1 MCQFTMGQAMNNW
14 NKYWKVVLADGQN
27 EQARA
32 RYERYM
38 KEIQE
43 EVARAE
49 REDAEKKDTGRINS
63 RVKEEL

>member
-27 EQARA
+27 EKARA

-38 KEIQE
+38 KRIQE
-43 EVARAE
+43 EVAKAE
-49 REDAEKKDTGRINS
+49 REDAEKKSAGRSNG